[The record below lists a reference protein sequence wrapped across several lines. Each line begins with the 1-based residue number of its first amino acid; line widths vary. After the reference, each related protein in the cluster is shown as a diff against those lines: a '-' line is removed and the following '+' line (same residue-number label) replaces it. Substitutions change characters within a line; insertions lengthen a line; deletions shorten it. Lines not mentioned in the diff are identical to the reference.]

1 MESAKS
7 GDFSEHGAKSGDF
20 AEHRVRRICTAATLS
35 ALAIFKCKYRPATQP
50 RWKRHPFVAA
60 RKRRGKRYSGQRD
73 QIAKQA

>member
-7 GDFSEHGAKSGDF
+7 GDFAQHWVVRE
-20 AEHRVRRICTAATLS
+20 VRRICTAATLS

-50 RWKRHPFVAA
+50 RWKRHPFVAS

-73 QIAKQA
+73 QIVKQA